1 MCLVLVSYKVASEFP
16 LIIAANRDERYSRST
31 RHADFWK
38 NETGVL
44 AGQDLEHGG
53 TWLGLNKKGQFA
65 AVTNLRE
72 GVNTKNRKTSRGLI
86 VSDYLQGNLPA
97 PRYLEYCQAKLT
109 DFDSFNL
116 LLGDISALF
125 FFNSQEKVHRK
136 LSPGTYGVSNGD
148 FDNDWPKIIRAK
160 KALVELIESDQSSDH
175 EAMLAIMC
183 DTYLPKDDF
192 LPDTGI
198 GIEWERRL
206 APIFIKA
213 DEYGTRCST
222 VLSIDKNNKVSFSE
236 RSYDSHGHID
246 LTKHF
251 EFTIKAE

>member
-1 MCLVLVSYKVASEFP
+1 MCLVLVSYKVASDFP
-16 LIIAANRDERYSRST
+16 LIIAANRDERYSRPT

-38 NETGVL
+38 PETGVL
-44 AGQDLEHGG
+44 AGQDLEQGG
-53 TWLGLNKKGQFA
+53 TWLGLSKTGRFA

-72 GVNTKNRKTSRGLI
+72 GVNTQKSKTSRGLL
-86 VSDYLQGNLPA
+86 VSDYLRGDLPA
-97 PRYLEYCQAKLT
+97 PRYLEYCQTKLAE
-109 DFDSFNL
+109 FNSFNL

-125 FFNSQEKVHRK
+125 FFNSQQKDYTK
-136 LSPGTYGVSNGD
+136 LAPGTYGVSNGD
-148 FDNDWPKIIRAK
+148 FDNNWPKITRAK
-160 KALVELIESDQSSDH
+160 REMNALIDADQSSDH
-175 EAMLAIMC
+175 DAMLAMMC
-183 DTYLPKDDF
+183 DTYLPEDDL

-222 VLSIDKNNKVSFSE
+222 VLNIDRNNKVSFSE
-236 RSYDSHGHID
+236 RSYDSNGRAD
-246 LTKHF
+246 VTKQF